1 MRSSYSTLK
10 YPPIHLLS
18 GDGWEFRD
26 VSLED
31 AGTAETLMYTVAAFG
46 IWARLQDINHGPTV
60 TRFDIKLGDGVS
72 ISKVRKIA
80 DDIALAL
87 RVGSVRIDGPIPGKG
102 VVGIEV
108 PNAKRDTVTLG
119 AMLRE
124 CTKTSPTTVA
134 LGRDNAGEPIFADLA
149 DLPHLLIA
157 GQTGSGKS
165 VCINTLITSILYRAT
180 PSDVKMILIDPKMV
194 ELTGFNGVPH
204 LLMPVI
210 TDTRKA
216 TQALKWAVDEMSDRY
231 AKLAKAGV
239 RNIDSY
245 NKLPDVKKLPR
256 IVILIDELADLMMTS
271 AKDTEQLICRI
282 AQLARAAGMHLVI
295 ATQRPTVNVLTGL
308 IKANIPARIAFAVT
322 SGTDSRVILDQNG
335 AEKLLGKGDMLYNPT
350 GCQPIRIQGAFTSDE
365 EVERTVTYI
374 RGMYR

>member
-1 MRSSYSTLK
+1 MRSTHTSLRL
-10 YPPIHLLS
+10 PPINLLM
-18 GDGWEFRD
+18 GGGWNPQG
-26 VSLED
+26 VSIED
-31 AGTAETLMYTVAAFG
+31 AENAKKLMITVAAFG
-46 IWARLQDINHGPTV
+46 IWARLKDINHGPTV

-72 ISKVRKIA
+72 INKVRKIA

-87 RVGSVRIDGPIPGKG
+87 CVGSVRIDGPIPGKG

-119 AMLRE
+119 DMLRE
-124 CTKTSPTTVA
+124 CPKTSPTTVA
-134 LGRDNAGEPIFADLA
+134 LGRDNAGNAHFADLA

-180 PSDVKMILIDPKMV
+180 PDEVKLLLIDPKMV
-194 ELTGFNGVPH
+194 ELTAFNRIPH

-216 TQALKWAVDEMSDRY
+216 TQALRWAVDEMSERY

-245 NKLPDVKKLPR
+245 NRLPGVTKMPR
-256 IVILIDELADLMMTS
+256 IIIVIDELADLMMTS
-271 AKDTEQLICRI
+271 AKDTETMICRI

-322 SGTDSRVILDQNG
+322 SGTDSRVILDHNG
-335 AEKLLGKGDMLYNPT
+335 AEKLLGKGDMLY
-350 GCQPIRIQGAFTSDE
+350 QPNGAETIRLQGAFVSDE
-365 EVERTVTYI
+365 EIDNTVHYLT
-374 RGMYR
+374 